1 MSVNLKAV
9 AERAGVSLAT
19 ASRVISRSDYPVREE
34 LRERVLAAAAELDYV
49 PNAQARGLLQGNPMT
64 VGVLVPY
71 LGPLVNTFLEHLH
84 KLLDPY
90 GYLLTTITTGT
101 DVEQTIRGVTTLQ
114 GHRTGTVI
122 FADGGAPMSTD
133 NERLHQR
140 VKSMVASGH
149 YVVLIAEES
158 QLDLPLVRI
167 PYSRIGAMVGEWL
180 VDNGHTE
187 VGLIEVGT
195 DVVATNQQSKGFN
208 EATSGITV
216 HRVGAQAPTR
226 EVGRELAAEL
236 LDQHPNITAIVGEI
250 DALAIGAVQEAR
262 ARGIDIPGELSIIG
276 AYDAGGSE
284 DYDLTTVHVPQD
296 DIARL
301 ALRAVKMVREDSLPK
316 DRVAAEVEISWQERG
331 TTAPVGKK
339 AKKASK
345 KTSGKKK

>member
-1 MSVNLKAV
+1 MNLKAV

-122 FADGGAPMSTD
+122 FADGGAPMSTG

-140 VKSMVASGH
+140 VRSMVDSGH
-149 YVVLIAEES
+149 NVILVAEET

-167 PYSRIGAMVGEWL
+167 SYTRIGKMVGEWL
-180 VDNGHTE
+180 VANGHTE
-187 VGLIEVGT
+187 VGLIAVGT
-195 DVVATNQQSKGFN
+195 GVVATNAQSKGF
-208 EATSGITV
+208 EKATEGITV
-216 HRVGAQAPTR
+216 HRLGATSPTR
-226 EVGRELAAEL
+226 EAGRELAAQL
-236 LDQHPNITAIVGEI
+236 LDEHPDITAIVGEL
-250 DALAIGAVQEAR
+250 DALAIGAVQVAR
-262 ARGIDIPGELSIIG
+262 ERGIDVPNDLSIIG
-276 AYDAGGSE
+276 AYDCGGAD

-296 DIARL
+296 DIARF
-301 ALRAVKMVREDSLPK
+301 ALRAAKMVVEKRLPQ
-316 DRVAAEVEISWQERG
+316 DGVAAEVDLTWVDRG
-331 TTAPVGKK
+331 TTAPANRKT
-339 AKKASK
+339 AKKRASAAK
-345 KTSGKKK
+345 K